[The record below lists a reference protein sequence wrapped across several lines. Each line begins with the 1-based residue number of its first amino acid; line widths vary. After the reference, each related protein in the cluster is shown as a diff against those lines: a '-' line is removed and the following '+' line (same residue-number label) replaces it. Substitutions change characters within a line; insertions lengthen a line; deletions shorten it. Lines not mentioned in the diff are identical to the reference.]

1 MGSSSKLAL
10 AWIRVPAHGFKSQS
24 VFWLGSDHYAV
35 SFSSILLKCLLCES
49 RVFAVLTMQMTT
61 IYNNRMQISYC
72 LKTEDKQTILRQNKI
87 FFLLF
92 RAKLAAYGG
101 SQARGP
107 IGAVAT
113 GLCYSHSHS
122 NARSEL
128 CYLHHSS
135 GQCRILNPLKS
146 GIKPACLWILVRF
159 VSAEP

>member
-1 MGSSSKLAL
+1 MKAGSLLYLQCKWQQFTTTECKSVT
-10 AWIRVPAHGFKSQS
+10 AWRQRTNKQ
-24 VFWLGSDHYAV
+24 FWDRIN
-35 SFSSILLKCLLCES
+35 F
-49 RVFAVLTMQMTT
+49 
-61 IYNNRMQISYC
+61 
-72 LKTEDKQTILRQNKI
+72 

-159 VSAEP
+159 VSAEPWQELQNISILSVVTVSLIYRCVKTNQIVHFTYVQCSIL